1 MILTQGTV
9 FSGLRSKKYPDVR
22 CYGIVIT
29 ARCDLF
35 NSKVDKI
42 FYLSALPYEK
52 WLVSK
57 VGAYITLKKFLNE
70 LEGNLNKG
78 LGNYGFQWEILK
90 TYSLKEFELTILST
104 ESGVKSDDQK
114 KLKKQFEEY
123 NHLILSIEEGRIR
136 EALNEK
142 IHKIKKDV
150 KNFISGGNTQFT
162 FLPKKAFD
170 KEVIINDLVVDHQE
184 LDYMTLDELRA
195 IVDCEIDIKN
205 ESLATDMKDSL
216 DKKFFLK
223 DDPGYSMVEATM
235 QSPWVEYL
243 LQRFANTF
251 IRVGV
256 DLSPDDKDI
265 EKMLT
270 IWLGGND

>member
-1 MILTQGTV
+1 MLTQGTV

-42 FYLSALPYEK
+42 FYLLALPYEK

-57 VGAYITLKKFLNE
+57 VGAYLTLKKFLNE

-78 LGNYGFQWEILK
+78 LGNYGLQWEILK
-90 TYSLKEFELTILST
+90 TYSVEEFELTILSS
-104 ESGVKSDDQK
+104 ESGVKPDDQK
-114 KLKKQFEEY
+114 NFKKQFEEY
-123 NHLILSIEEGRIR
+123 NYLISSIEEGRTR
-136 EALNEK
+136 EVLNK
-142 IHKIKKDV
+142 KLHRIKKDI

-162 FLPKKAFD
+162 FLPKNAFE
-170 KEVIINDLVVDHQE
+170 KEDAINDLVVDHQE

-195 IVDCEIDIKN
+195 ISDCEIDIKN
-205 ESLATDMKDSL
+205 ESLSTDMKDSL